1 MPDLRLIEADVL
13 KLRRRRGMLAVCAGL
28 TLGILLLV
36 FVVLSIQHGNDPVKN
51 GPAGGAKNFV
61 EGLTTLS
68 VMVFLVGAIV
78 GATAGAQDLDTGVFR
93 DLAATGRSRT
103 ALFLSRVGGAWV
115 ITGAL
120 TLITLAVDVAG
131 SFLLADGT
139 PTPGV
144 TEIVQGGAML
154 LVSGMV
160 GAALAVG
167 LAALVGS
174 RGPVIAILLAMHLI
188 FEPQLQGAGFLGDA
202 RQALPISAINRIGDQ
217 AKDLDYTIAFGTAL
231 AVVAAWIVAALAA
244 GAWRTRT
251 REI

>member
-1 MPDLRLIEADVL
+1 M
-13 KLRRRRGMLAVCAGL
+13 G
-28 TLGILLLV
+28 
-36 FVVLSIQHGNDPVKN
+36 
-51 GPAGGAKNFV
+51 
-61 EGLTTLS
+61 
-68 VMVFLVGAIV
+68 FLVGAIV

-115 ITGAL
+115 VVGAL
-120 TLITLAVDVAG
+120 TVLTLAVDVAG
-131 SFLLADGT
+131 AFAARRRHPHAGVGDIVEGAAMVLAS
-139 PTPGV
+139 
-144 TEIVQGGAML
+144 GAL
-154 LVSGMV
+154 

-217 AKDLDYTIAFGTAL
+217 AGDLDYSIALGTSSPSSL
-231 AVVAAWIVAALAA
+231 AWIAAALAA
-244 GAWRTRT
+244 GAWRTKT